1 MGGLHL
7 LARSQVV
14 TGNLGPE
21 TTNGPALYLSTI
33 PGVATGWDR
42 ERGAVGPPRKGWAA
56 SLSIFDTDSK
66 EQTCIVESAG
76 YSTRSVSTLSAG
88 SSGLS
93 VIFTHQS

>member
-1 MGGLHL
+1 MACLHL
-7 LARSQVV
+7 LAGSQVV

-21 TTNGPALYLSTI
+21 TTNGPALYLSTM

-66 EQTCIVESAG
+66 EQTCTVESSG
-76 YSTRSVSTLSAG
+76 YSTRSVSTLRAG
-88 SSGLS
+88 FSGLS
-93 VIFTHQS
+93 VMRIHQS